1 MKTNKY
7 SREIKPGVFVDVY
20 DVLNA
25 FKTGSAAVDH
35 AVKKLLAPG
44 QRGVKSR
51 EQDLNEAIASIR
63 RAVEIEGEF
72 EDHEEEVIYGCCE
85 CKYVT
90 RKKRSEEKPILC
102 PNCQCKHAFGE
113 RGEQ

>member
-25 FKTGSAAVDH
+25 FKTGSSAVDH

-44 QRGVKSR
+44 ERGVKPR
-51 EQDLNEAIASIR
+51 EQDLKEAVASIE
-63 RAVEIEGEF
+63 RAIEIENQWV
-72 EDHEEEVIYGCCE
+72 EDVTVEVQKTPCIYCNSP
-85 CKYVT
+85 VT
-90 RKKRSEEKPILC
+90 RNASSTEPPVCSEC
-102 PNCQCKHAFGE
+102 HS
-113 RGEQ
+113 